1 MPTLYNFKG
10 LIFLFAL
17 SIWGGV
23 TGNVNAQSIIKID
36 GSSTVYP
43 ITQAIADQ
51 FQEVRKGEAQVTVAV
66 SGSGGGFRKFC
77 RGEIDIV
84 NASRPILKSEMK
96 ECKNAGVQYV
106 EIPVAFD
113 ALTVAIH
120 PDNTWSRIMTVK
132 QLRKIWEPVAEGKVM
147 QWNQINPIWPAET
160 IKLFGPARDSG
171 TYDYFTKAIVG
182 KSKSSRTDFTK
193 SDDDT
198 GLMEAIAGDKN
209 SLGFL
214 GFAYY
219 IENQDK
225 VTAVAIDSGNG
236 QGAVLPSV
244 ETVEDGSYQPLS
256 RPMFIYVSLKAAEKT
271 EVKGFVEFYL
281 KNALLMVKKTH
292 FFPLPPR
299 AYSTMLGHFNK
310 KREGTVFNGLPVIGL
325 TIDELIRREERLQ
338 YENY

>member
-1 MPTLYNFKG
+1 MPKSYKLKV
-10 LIFLFAL
+10 LIFSFL
-17 SIWGGV
+17 SGFWISAAGI
-23 TGNVNAQSIIKID
+23 VNAQSIIKID

-43 ITQAIADQ
+43 ITQAVADQ
-51 FQEVRKGEAQVTVAV
+51 FQEVKKGAIQVAVAV

-77 RGEIDIV
+77 QGDIDIV
-84 NASRPILKSEMK
+84 NASRPILKNEMK
-96 ECKNAGVQYV
+96 ACKNAGIQYV

-120 PDNTWSRIMTVK
+120 PGNTWGRTMTVA
-132 QLRKIWEPVAEGKVM
+132 QLKKIWEPAAEGEVM
-147 QWNQINPIWPAET
+147 QWNQINPAWPAVA
-160 IKLFGPARDSG
+160 IQLFGPARDSG
-171 TYDYFTKAIVG
+171 TYDYFTEAIIGKA
-182 KSKSSRTDFTK
+182 KSSRTDFTR
-193 SDDDT
+193 SEADT
-198 GLMEAIAGDKN
+198 SLVQAVASEKN
-209 SLGFL
+209 GLGFL

-244 ETVEDGSYQPLS
+244 EAVEDGSYQPLS
-256 RPMFIYVSLKAAEKT
+256 RPMFIYVSLKGSEKP
-271 EVKGFVEFYL
+271 EVKEFVEFYL
-281 KNALLMVKKTH
+281 KNALLLVKETH

-299 AYSTMLGHFNK
+299 AYTTMLGHFNK
-310 KREGTVFNGLPVIGL
+310 KRAGTVFNGVPIIGL

>member
-1 MPTLYNFKG
+1 MPKSYNFKV
-10 LIFLFAL
+10 IILFFSGFWISTA
-17 SIWGGV
+17 GM
-23 TGNVNAQSIIKID
+23 TYAQSMVKID

-43 ITQAIADQ
+43 ITQAVADQ
-51 FQEVRKGEAQVTVAV
+51 FQEVKKGTMQVTVAV

-84 NASRPILKSEMK
+84 NASRPILKNEMK
-96 ECKNAGVQYV
+96 ECKNTGVQYV

-120 PDNTWSRIMTVK
+120 PGNTWSRAMTVA
-132 QLRKIWEPVAEGKVM
+132 QLKRIWEPAAEGKITH
-147 QWNQINPIWPAET
+147 WNQIDSAWPAEA

-171 TYDYFTKAIVG
+171 TYDYFTEAVIG
-182 KSKSSRTDFTK
+182 KTKSSRADF
-193 SDDDT
+193 SRSEDDT
-198 GLMEAIAGDKN
+198 GLVRAVAGDKN
-209 SLGFL
+209 GLGFL

-219 IENQDK
+219 VENQDK
-225 VTAVAIDSGNG
+225 VAAVAIDNGNG

-256 RPMFIYVSLKAAEKT
+256 RPMFIYVSLKAAEKP
-271 EVKGFVEFYL
+271 EVKEFVEFYL
-281 KNALLMVKKTH
+281 KNALLLVKETH

-299 AYSTMLGHFNK
+299 AYTTMLGHFNK
-310 KREGTVFNGLPVIGL
+310 KRAGTVFNGVPVIGL

>member
-1 MPTLYNFKG
+1 MPKSYNFKV
-10 LIFLFAL
+10 IILFFSGFWISTA
-17 SIWGGV
+17 GMAH
-23 TGNVNAQSIIKID
+23 AQSMVKID

-51 FQEVRKGEAQVTVAV
+51 FQEVKKGTVQVTVAV

-84 NASRPILKSEMK
+84 NASRPILKNEMK
-96 ECKNAGVQYV
+96 ECKNTGVQYV

-120 PDNTWSRIMTVK
+120 PGNTWSRAMTVA
-132 QLRKIWEPVAEGKVM
+132 QLKRIWEPAAEGKITH
-147 QWNQINPIWPAET
+147 WNQIDSAWPAEA

-171 TYDYFTKAIVG
+171 TYDYFTEAVIG
-182 KSKSSRTDFTK
+182 KTKSSRADFTR
-193 SDDDT
+193 SEDDT
-198 GLMEAIAGDKN
+198 GLVRAVAGDKN
-209 SLGFL
+209 GLGFL

-225 VTAVAIDSGNG
+225 VTAVAIDNGNG

-256 RPMFIYVSLKAAEKT
+256 RPMFIYVSLKAAEKP
-271 EVKGFVEFYL
+271 EVKEFVEFYL
-281 KNALLMVKKTH
+281 KNALLLVKETH

-299 AYSTMLGHFNK
+299 AYTTMLGHFNK
-310 KREGTVFNGLPVIGL
+310 KRAGTVFNGVPVIGL

>member
-1 MPTLYNFKG
+1 MPKSYNFKV
-10 LIFLFAL
+10 IILFFSGFWISTA
-17 SIWGGV
+17 GM
-23 TGNVNAQSIIKID
+23 THAQSMVKID

-43 ITQAIADQ
+43 ITQAVADQ
-51 FQEVRKGEAQVTVAV
+51 FQEVKKGTMQVAVAV

-84 NASRPILKSEMK
+84 NASRPILKNEMK
-96 ECKNAGVQYV
+96 ECKNTGVQYV

-120 PDNTWSRIMTVK
+120 PGNTWSRAMTVA
-132 QLRKIWEPVAEGKVM
+132 QLKRIWEPAAEGKITH
-147 QWNQINPIWPAET
+147 WNQIDSAWPAEA

-171 TYDYFTKAIVG
+171 TYDYFTEAVIG
-182 KSKSSRTDFTK
+182 KTKSSRADFTR
-193 SDDDT
+193 SEDDT
-198 GLMEAIAGDKN
+198 GLVRAVAGDKN
-209 SLGFL
+209 GLGFL

-225 VTAVAIDSGNG
+225 VTAVAIDNGNG

-256 RPMFIYVSLKAAEKT
+256 RPMFIYVSLKAAEKP
-271 EVKGFVEFYL
+271 EVKEFVEFYL
-281 KNALLMVKKTH
+281 KNALLLVKETH

-299 AYSTMLGHFNK
+299 AYTTMLGHFNK
-310 KREGTVFNGLPVIGL
+310 KRAGTVFNGVPVIGL

>member
-1 MPTLYNFKG
+1 MPKLCNVKV
-10 LIFLFAL
+10 LISLFLL
-17 SIWGGV
+17 SVWISAAGA
-23 TGNVNAQSIIKID
+23 VNAQSVVKID

-43 ITQAIADQ
+43 ITQAVADQ
-51 FQEVRKGEAQVTVAV
+51 FQEVKQGAIQVTIAV

-77 RGEIDIV
+77 RGDIDIV
-84 NASRPILKSEMK
+84 NASRPILKNEMK

-120 PDNTWSRIMTVK
+120 SGNTWSKTMTVA
-132 QLRKIWEPVAEGKVM
+132 QLRKLWEPAAEGKITH
-147 QWNQINPIWPAET
+147 WNQINSIWPAEA

-171 TYDYFTKAIVG
+171 TYDYFTEAITGKA
-182 KSKSSRTDFTK
+182 KSSRTDFTR

-198 GLMEAIAGDKN
+198 SLVQAVAGDKN
-209 SLGFL
+209 GLGFL

-225 VTAVAIDSGNG
+225 VTAVAIDNGTG

-244 ETVEDGSYQPLS
+244 ESVEDGSYQPLS
-256 RPMFIYVSLKAAEKT
+256 RPMFIYVSLKSAGKP
-271 EVKGFVEFYL
+271 EVKEFVEFYL
-281 KNALLMVKKTH
+281 KNALLLVKETH

-299 AYSTMLGHFNK
+299 AYTTMLGHFNK
-310 KREGTVFNGLPVIGL
+310 KRAGTVFNGVPVIGL